1 VRGKEDILPGWRVTE
16 KLDGREKRPS
26 LFPQTENNNLFPITR
41 RTIKSKIESLCTIY
55 FLWFVKILYKTT
67 MMRVMPAAK
76 VLAFARAS
84 PANRNVAFT
93 ALRMMS
99 AAAPGPK
106 VCVER
111 RQILCNGSF
120 YSSRRGIL
128 YSFC

>member
-1 VRGKEDILPGWRVTE
+1 
-16 KLDGREKRPS
+16 LDGREEKS
-26 LFPQTENNNLFPITR
+26 TWACFLFPKTITYFPSR
-41 RTIKSKIESLCTIY
+41 AEAIKSNLPAHNAQFLFCGPSILC
-55 FLWFVKILYKTT
+55 KTT
-67 MMRVMPAAK
+67 MMRVMPAAR

-111 RQILCNGSF
+111 RHILCNSLFILLKDIGKSGYF
-120 YSSRRGIL
+120 SHGGML
-128 YSFC
+128 YSFW